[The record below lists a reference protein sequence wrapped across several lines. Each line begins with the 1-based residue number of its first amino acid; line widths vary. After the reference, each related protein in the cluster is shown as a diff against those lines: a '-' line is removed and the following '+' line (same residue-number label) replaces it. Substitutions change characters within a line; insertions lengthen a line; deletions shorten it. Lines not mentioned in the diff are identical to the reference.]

1 MELSMSQFQ
10 ANFLESPCRSA
21 YCRGLEDAL
30 KANPPM
36 DPNNQEYLRGYYSLM
51 MPLSQQWKAA

>member
-1 MELSMSQFQ
+1 MSQFQ